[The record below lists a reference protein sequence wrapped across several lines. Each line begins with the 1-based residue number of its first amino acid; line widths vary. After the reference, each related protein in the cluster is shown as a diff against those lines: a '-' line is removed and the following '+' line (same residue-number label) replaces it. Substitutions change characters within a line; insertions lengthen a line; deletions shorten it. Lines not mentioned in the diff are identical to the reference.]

1 MKSMVRV
8 LVGMCMALLM
18 MVQSCL
24 AADVAALVKVKD
36 GKKLGRCRSAG
47 QGDFT
52 VRVQ

>member
-1 MKSMVRV
+1 MVRV

-36 GKKLGRCRSAG
+36 GKIGALSISRAG
-47 QGDFT
+47 
-52 VRVQ
+52 